1 MLQILIPALL
11 GAHQA
16 KKKGGSVLKGALL
29 GGLLG
34 SFIPGAGTTSA
45 ATTTTGTKLASSKSL
60 KGALSTAK
68 SGSVPIVESSITTAG
83 KKVASTLPSAKT
95 QVATFNQGL
104 LNNQAQVLDAV
115 QKSGG
120 QLSLTPESIAQLNTK
135 PVLNYSPVGGGQ
147 GINAAQQAL
156 NTYNQNIANSVLN
169 TNAKQLQASTL
180 DKTLVDS
187 AKSLQTSEG
196 APLGVKISDKV
207 KSTVKEKPL
216 ESAMAASTIFG
227 DQGGGAVVGGGAAP
241 TLAQPG
247 GFGDVPSVEESIAS
261 QVDMPTFIPKGLF
274 EETKNT
280 MRTREEEMMMMKD
293 LNSRGLM

>member
-34 SFIPGAGTTSA
+34 SFIPGGGTTSA
-45 ATTTTGTKLASSKSL
+45 ATTTSGTKLASSKGL

-68 SGSVPIVESSITTAG
+68 SGSVPIVEKSITTAG
-83 KKVASTLPSAKT
+83 KQVASKLPSAKA
-95 QVATFNQGL
+95 QVASFNKGL

-120 QLSLTPESIAQLNTK
+120 QLSLSPESIAQLNTK

-147 GINAAQQAL
+147 GVNATQQAL
-156 NTYNQNIANSVLN
+156 NTYNQNVANSVLN
-169 TNAKQLQASTL
+169 PNATPLKASTL

-187 AKSLQTSEG
+187 AKSLQASEG
-196 APLGVKISDKV
+196 TMAQRISDKV
-207 KSTVKEKPL
+207 KSTVKEKPV
-216 ESAMAASTIFG
+216 ETAMAASALFG
-227 DQGGGAVVGGGAAP
+227 EQGGGAVVGGGGAP
-241 TLAQPG
+241 TLTQPG
-247 GFGDVPSVEESIAS
+247 GFGDVPSVEESIAG
-261 QVDMPTFIPKGLF
+261 QVNEPTFIPRGLF

-280 MRTREEEMMMMKD
+280 MKSREEEMMMMQY
-293 LNSRGLM
+293 LNSRGLV